1 MRKSYADY
9 GLTEK
14 RVKELFKDC
23 RMGKHAALVRK
34 AAYQVDPLTA
44 EHIILSIMQNKAY
57 DLLEFHTKF
66 GRVPCGRTNFYGIRR
81 QTIALLNDMLTGKQ
95 T

>member
-1 MRKSYADY
+1 
-9 GLTEK
+9 
-14 RVKELFKDC
+14 
-23 RMGKHAALVRK
+23 
-34 AAYQVDPLTA
+34 
-44 EHIILSIMQNKAY
+44 MQNKAY

-66 GRVPCGRTNFYGIRR
+66 GKVPCGRTNFYGIRR